1 MRRAR
6 RLRHTAPLAPGSD
19 ARHRRQPATRRHRD
33 AGHDDRHRPV
43 THLESESSP
52 CMPVLGPR
60 RRRIARITP
69 PPEAGPCDV
78 RETDGTGRENR
89 P

>member
-6 RLRHTAPLAPGSD
+6 RLRHTAPLTPGSD

-33 AGHDDRHRPV
+33 ASHDNQRP
-43 THLESESSP
+43 TTQLQSESSP

-69 PPEAGPCDV
+69 SPEAAPRDV
-78 RETDGTGRENR
+78 RDTDDTGRENQ